1 MFASFGPRFNGA
13 DGAKLSQKA
22 RLRALKERK

>member
-1 MFASFGPRFNGA
+1 MFANSGRCFNEA
-13 DGAKLSQKA
+13 DGAKLSLKA